1 MAPYTTLH
9 LHSGPHGGAATA
21 RRTHDL
27 RKVSG
32 GLSVRSQ

>member
-1 MAPYTTLH
+1 MARYTTLH
-9 LHSGPHGGAATA
+9 LHSGPEGVAATA
-21 RRTHDL
+21 RRTHDF